1 MEAEEKIEAGPE
13 MSPSAVAAGA
23 IGITVPSKDDGA
35 IDQETALPKATK
47 PKVQPVPV
55 EAEDP
60 KVTKL
65 EAETKLIVKERKA
78 EAKAA

>member
-1 MEAEEKIEAGPE
+1 MDAEEKIEAGPE

-35 IDQETALPKATK
+35 IDQETALPKISK
-47 PKVQPVPV
+47 PKVQQITV
-55 EAEDP
+55 EDP

-65 EAETKLIVKERKA
+65 EAETKLIVK
-78 EAKAA
+78 